1 MLASQAVASI
11 IVTHHDDTSRSRESE
26 TLDPMQNDIHHPA
39 MGQRRFG
46 SVNWLGL
53 WTLIVREVR
62 RFLNVWSQTVLAP
75 VMTSILFMVV
85 FTVAFG
91 SRRSEIQGL
100 PFEQFLA
107 PGILMMVVIQ
117 NAFANT
123 SSSLMISKIQGN
135 IVDTLMPPLS
145 PGEILT
151 GYVVGGVVRGSAC
164 ALTVMIVIFPWAGVW
179 PVNPLWMAWFAL
191 AGSVMMALLGLMAAI
206 HAQRFDQMSAITN
219 FVITPLSFLSGT
231 FYSITALPDTFQAV
245 SRANPF
251 FYLIDGFR
259 YGALGVSD
267 SSPWVGFAITLAVC
281 AVLWTVCWRWLATGY
296 RLKP

>member
-1 MLASQAVASI
+1 M
-11 IVTHHDDTSRSRESE
+11 THE
-26 TLDPMQNDIHHPA
+26 PMQARPPGSRP

-46 SVNWLGL
+46 RVNWLGL
-53 WTLIVREVR
+53 QTLIEREVR

-75 VMTSILFMVV
+75 VATSVLFMVV

-91 SRRSEIQGL
+91 SRRGDVGGV

-123 SSSLMISKIQGN
+123 SSSVMISKIQGN

-145 PGEILT
+145 PSEILI
-151 GYVVGGVVRGSAC
+151 GYIAGGIVRGLVC
-164 ALTVMIVIFPWAGVW
+164 ALAVMLVIFPWAGIW
-179 PVNPLWMAWFAL
+179 PASPAIMFWFAL
-191 AGSVMMALLGLMAAI
+191 NGSVMMALLGLMAAI

-231 FYSITALPDTFQAV
+231 FYSITALPPAFQSV
-245 SRANPF
+245 SLINPF

-259 YGALGVSD
+259 WGAIGVGD
-267 SSPWVGFAITLAVC
+267 SSLAAGATTTFAINIALWLLA
-281 AVLWTVCWRWLATGY
+281 WRWLATGY
-296 RLKP
+296 KLKP